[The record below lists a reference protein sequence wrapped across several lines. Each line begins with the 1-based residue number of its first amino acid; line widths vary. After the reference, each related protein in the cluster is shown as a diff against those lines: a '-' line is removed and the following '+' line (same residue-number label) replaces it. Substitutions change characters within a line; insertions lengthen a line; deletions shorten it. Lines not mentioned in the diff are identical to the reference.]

1 MKADPACLHSARHIA
16 SRVFEE
22 ILKEG
27 DLAVD
32 ATLGTGQDCER
43 LCRLVG
49 ETGQVYGFDV
59 QQQALDLT
67 RERLEA
73 SGISGRASLI
83 LAGHERMMEFVPPG
97 IKLAAFNLGWLPGSD
112 KEITTRA
119 ETTLMA
125 IGAALRLLCIY
136 GMVVVCVYPGHRE
149 GAREQAALLDF
160 AGRLP
165 PNAFTVLWHQFM
177 NGGPGVPGCLLI
189 EKIKEN

>member
-1 MKADPACLHSARHIA
+1 VTEDPASLRSARHIA

-32 ATLGTGQDCER
+32 ATLGTGQDCEQ

-59 QQQALDLT
+59 QQKALDLT

-73 SGISGRASLI
+73 SGISGRAALI
-83 LAGHERMMEFVPPG
+83 LSGHERMMEFVPPG
-97 IKLAAFNLGWLPGSD
+97 IRLAAFNLGWLPGSG

-119 ETTLMA
+119 ETTLTA
-125 IGAALRLLCIY
+125 LDAALRLLCVY
-136 GMVVVCVYPGHRE
+136 GMAVVCAYPGHAE

-160 AGRLP
+160 AGSLP
-165 PNAFTVLWHQFM
+165 SNAFTVLWHQFI
-177 NGGPGVPGCLLI
+177 NGGPGAPGCLLI